1 MLCALR
7 AQIELGDYSSGEGD
21 YRQVYS
27 STRMNLL
34 HPACIMDS
42 CTWLTHPT
50 STGYRALPSTKNP
63 CERTH
68 RARGN
73 APPIARW
80 HEHRGGEAGLP
91 KPHPMLA
98 STQSHII

>member
-27 STRMNLL
+27 STHENLL
-34 HPACIMDS
+34 HLLCIIDWR
-42 CTWLTHPT
+42 TWLTHPT
-50 STGYRALPSTKNP
+50 SSGYRALPSTKNP

-68 RARGN
+68 
-73 APPIARW
+73 
-80 HEHRGGEAGLP
+80 
-91 KPHPMLA
+91 
-98 STQSHII
+98 

>member
-27 STRMNLL
+27 STHKNLL
-34 HPACIMDS
+34 KSACIMDW
-42 CTWLTHPT
+42 CTWITHPT

-63 CERTH
+63 CER
-68 RARGN
+68 
-73 APPIARW
+73 
-80 HEHRGGEAGLP
+80 
-91 KPHPMLA
+91 
-98 STQSHII
+98 SY